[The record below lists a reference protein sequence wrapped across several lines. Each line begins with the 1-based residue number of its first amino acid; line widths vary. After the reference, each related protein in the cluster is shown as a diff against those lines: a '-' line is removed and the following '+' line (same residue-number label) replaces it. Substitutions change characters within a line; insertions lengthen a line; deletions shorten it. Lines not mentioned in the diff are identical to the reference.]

1 VKVAESTA
9 VELEEYKDMTE
20 VVSRVG
26 RGLGIKRN
34 PEETSDDYFN
44 RIRQKVDEVR
54 SDTYTYMGTIKS
66 RSGNKDNIGFVFKL
80 NRLGGD
86 WNKAQGLYEDYT
98 KAAKELEEIKR

>member
-1 VKVAESTA
+1 
-9 VELEEYKDMTE
+9 
-20 VVSRVG
+20 
-26 RGLGIKRN
+26 
-34 PEETSDDYFN
+34 
-44 RIRQKVDEVR
+44 
-54 SDTYTYMGTIKS
+54 MGTIKS